1 MTDTQTTTP
10 LWTIQ
15 DTAQHLN
22 MTIGSTRHWLSK
34 HHIHATQKTPGNR
47 ALYNPER
54 VRAAGTDQLRKTEA
68 RTDMHHWVRWP

>member
-47 ALYNPER
+47 ALYNPHQ
-54 VRAAGTDQLRKTEA
+54 VQAARAEQLLKTEA